1 MDSTTVELADGPN
14 GANGGMCFA
23 ANLVIIPV
31 MLTSVQPTQIENKL
45 DRILLKVQK
54 PGRYV
59 GGELNSIVKD
69 WDAVQTK
76 VAFVFPDIYDIGVS
90 NVGLKILYDQVNQRG
105 DALAER
111 AYAPWFDMEALMRQ
125 HGIPLYALESKRPLA
140 CFDLIG
146 FTLPY
151 ETLYTN
157 TLNVLDLSGIPL
169 RSADRDETHPIVI
182 AGGHATMNPEPMH
195 AFIDAFV
202 IGEGEE
208 VIHDI
213 INVIQAVKGKRK
225 EERDDLF
232 LLSSF
237 DARQQLLHALA
248 KIQGVYVPSLY
259 EAYYLEDD
267 TVSHIEPI
275 VADIPKIITKR
286 LVAKLPPPPTRFIV
300 PNVDI
305 VHNRI
310 SVEIM
315 RGCTRGCRFCHAGM
329 ITRPVRER
337 SVDEVMQALEESIKH
352 SGFEEIALLSLS
364 SSDYSHVLE
373 LVTRVGERFGDT
385 HLKVSL
391 PSLRIESVSIDLM
404 EKLKDKRSGGFTLA
418 PEAATERMRRIINK
432 FVPDEEVINTTREI
446 YARGW
451 TTIKLYFM
459 IGHPSE
465 TLEDVQAIA
474 DLCKR
479 VIAEG
484 RKVAG
489 MRVKLNAGVSTFVP
503 KSQTPFQWV
512 SCDTPE
518 QIKAKQALLRREL
531 GRDRNIK
538 LSLTDAEDSFLE
550 AWLSRGDRR
559 MAEVVYTAWKNG
571 AKFDAWFE
579 GRKYQTWINAFAER
593 GLDPL
598 FYTHRQRRT
607 DEVFPWEHITAA
619 VRKNF
624 LFQDFR
630 QSLEGQIRV
639 DCRLNCFACGILPT
653 FAQMRR
659 ENPGEGWKCPDVKS
673 PARAVSSESVIG
685 HQPALSGVEG
695 LSLNSL
701 PMVGD

>member
-1 MDSTTVELADGPN
+1 MFTPPRLSPA
-14 GANGGMCFA
+14 
-23 ANLVIIPV
+23 
-31 MLTSVQPTQIENKL
+31 QIESKL
-45 DRILLKVQK
+45 DRILLRVQK

-59 GGELNSIVKD
+59 GGELNSTVKD
-69 WDAVQTK
+69 WDQITTR

-90 NVGLKILYDQVNQRG
+90 NVGLKILYDQVNQRE

-111 AYAPWFDMEALMRQ
+111 AYAPWLDMEALMRE
-125 HGIPLYALESKRPLA
+125 HGIPLYTLESKRPLA
-140 CFDLIG
+140 DFDIVG
-146 FTLPY
+146 ISLPY

-157 TLNVLDLSGIPL
+157 TLNVLDLAGIPV
-169 RSADRDETHPIVI
+169 RSEERDETHPVIV
-182 AGGHATMNPEPMH
+182 AGGHSTMNPEPMH

-213 INVIQAVKGKRK
+213 IEAVKKWK
-225 EERDDLF
+225 VERRISRSTRED
-232 LLSSF
+232 
-237 DARQQLLHALA
+237 LLHQLA
-248 KIQGVYVPSLY
+248 KIHGVYVPRFY

-267 TVSHIEPI
+267 TVSHIEPTLP
-275 VADIPKIITKR
+275 DIPKIITKR
-286 LVAKLPPPPTRFIV
+286 IVPVLPPPPTKFIV
-300 PNVDI
+300 PNIDI
-305 VHNRI
+305 VHNRV

-337 SVDEVMQALEESIKH
+337 SVEEVLQAAEEAIRNT
-352 SGFEEIALLSLS
+352 GFEELALLSLS
-364 SSDYSHVLE
+364 SSDYTNVLE
-373 LVTRVGERFGDT
+373 LVTKVGEKFGGT
-385 HLKVSL
+385 HLKIGL

-404 EKLKDKRSGGFTLA
+404 EKLKDSRSGGFTLA

-432 FVPDEEVINTTREI
+432 FIPDEDILNTTREI
-446 YARGW
+446 YRRGW

-479 VIAEG
+479 VLSEG
-484 RKVAG
+484 RQVIG
-489 MRVKLNAGVSTFVP
+489 MKAKLNVGVSTFVP

-518 QIKAKQALLRREL
+518 QIRAKQSLLRREL
-531 GRDRNIK
+531 MRDRNIK
-538 LSLTDAEDSFLE
+538 LSLTKAEDSFLE

-559 MAEVVYTAWKNG
+559 MAEVVYSAWKNG
-571 AKFDAWFE
+571 SKFDAWQEGQKYEAWMQAFE
-579 GRKYQTWINAFAER
+579 EHR
-593 GLDPL
+593 LDPL

-630 QSLEGQIRV
+630 ASLEGEIRV

-653 FAQMRR
+653 FANMRR
-659 ENPGEGWKCPDVKS
+659 ENPGDVWKCPDVKS
-673 PARAVSSESVIG
+673 PLSTNPAAMSS
-685 HQPALSGVEG
+685 LK
-695 LSLNSL
+695 L
-701 PMVGD
+701 PIVGD

>member
-1 MDSTTVELADGPN
+1 
-14 GANGGMCFA
+14 
-23 ANLVIIPV
+23 
-31 MLTSVQPTQIENKL
+31 
-45 DRILLKVQK
+45 
-54 PGRYV
+54 
-59 GGELNSIVKD
+59 
-69 WDAVQTK
+69 
-76 VAFVFPDIYDIGVS
+76 
-90 NVGLKILYDQVNQRG
+90 
-105 DALAER
+105 
-111 AYAPWFDMEALMRQ
+111 
-125 HGIPLYALESKRPLA
+125 
-140 CFDLIG
+140 
-146 FTLPY
+146 
-151 ETLYTN
+151 
-157 TLNVLDLSGIPL
+157 
-169 RSADRDETHPIVI
+169 
-182 AGGHATMNPEPMH
+182 MNPEPMH

-213 INVIQAVKGKRK
+213 INTMQRVKGQGTK
-225 EERDDLF
+225 EKNDIRSSIFEREE
-232 LLSSF
+232 LL
-237 DARQQLLHALA
+237 RELA
-248 KIQGVYVPSLY
+248 KIQGVYVPRFY
-259 EAYYLEDD
+259 EADYLEDG
-267 TVSHIEPI
+267 TVSHIEPT
-275 VADIPKIITKR
+275 VPGIPRIITKR
-286 LVAKLPPPPTRFIV
+286 IVAVLPPPPTHFIV
-300 PNVDI
+300 PNIEI
-305 VHNRI
+305 VHNRV

-329 ITRPVRER
+329 ITRPIRER
-337 SVDEVMQALEESIKH
+337 TVEEVLQAAEQAIKNT
-352 SGFEEIALLSLS
+352 GFEELALLSLS
-364 SSDYSHVLE
+364 SSDYTNVLE
-373 LVTRVGERFGDT
+373 LVTKVGEKFGGT
-385 HLKVSL
+385 HLKIGL

-404 EKLKDKRSGGFTLA
+404 EKLKDSRSGGFTLA

-432 FVPDEEVINTTREI
+432 FIPDEEIINTTREI
-446 YARGW
+446 YRRGW

-484 RKVAG
+484 RKVIG
-489 MRVKLNAGVSTFVP
+489 MRAKLNAGVSTFVP

-518 QIKAKQALLRREL
+518 QIKAKQSLLRREL

-538 LSLTDAEDSFLE
+538 LSLTRAEDSFLE

-559 MAEVVYTAWKNG
+559 MAEVVYSAWRNG
-571 AKFDAWFE
+571 SKFDAWDE
-579 GRKYQTWINAFAER
+579 GRKYEAWIQAFDEH

-653 FAQMRR
+653 FANMRR
-659 ENPGEGWKCPDVKS
+659 ENPGDVWKCPDVKT
-673 PARAVSSESVIG
+673 PASTNPLAQS
-685 HQPALSGVEG
+685 ALK
-695 LSLNSL
+695 L
-701 PMVGD
+701 PIVGD

>member
-1 MDSTTVELADGPN
+1 
-14 GANGGMCFA
+14 
-23 ANLVIIPV
+23 
-31 MLTSVQPTQIENKL
+31 MLTPPRLTPAQIEKEL

-59 GGELNSIVKD
+59 GGELNSTVKD
-69 WDAVQTK
+69 WNAVQTK

-90 NVGLKILYDQVNQRG
+90 NVGLKILYDLVNQRE

-111 AYAPWFDMEALMRQ
+111 AYAPWLDMEALMRK
-125 HGIPLYALESKRPLA
+125 HGIPLYTLESKRPLA

-146 FTLPY
+146 FSLPY

-157 TLNVLDLSGIPL
+157 ALNVLDLAGIPV
-169 RSADRDETHPIVI
+169 RSEERDETHPIII
-182 AGGHATMNPEPMH
+182 AGGHSTMNPEPMH

-202 IGEGEE
+202 VGEGEE

-213 INVIQAVKGKRK
+213 INTLQMLKRSNVSTFK
-225 EERDDLF
+225 REDVLRD
-232 LLSSF
+232 
-237 DARQQLLHALA
+237 LA
-248 KIQGVYVPSLY
+248 KIQGVYVPSFY
-259 EAYYLEDD
+259 EAYYLEDG
-267 TVSHIEPI
+267 TLSHIEPTI
-275 VADIPKIITKR
+275 PDIPKIITKR
-286 LVAKLPPPPTRFIV
+286 IVPVLPPPPTKFIV
-300 PNVDI
+300 PNIEI
-305 VHNRI
+305 VHNRV

-337 SVDEVMQALEESIKH
+337 SVDEVLQAAEDALKST
-352 SGFEEIALLSLS
+352 GFEELALLSLS
-364 SSDYSHVLE
+364 SSDYSNVLE
-373 LVTRVGERFGDT
+373 LVTKVGEKFSGS
-385 HLKVSL
+385 HLKIGL

-404 EKLKDKRSGGFTLA
+404 EKLKDSRSGGFTLA

-432 FVPDEEVINTTREI
+432 FVPDDEVINTTREI
-446 YARGW
+446 YRRGW

-479 VIAEG
+479 VLTEG
-484 RKVAG
+484 RKVIG
-489 MRVKLNAGVSTFVP
+489 MKAKLNVGVSTFVP

-518 QIKAKQALLRREL
+518 QIRAKQKLLRDQL
-531 GRDRNIK
+531 MRDRNIK
-538 LSLTDAEDSFLE
+538 LSLTKAEDSFLE

-559 MAEVVYTAWKNG
+559 MAEVVYLAWKKG
-571 AKFDAWFE
+571 SKFDAWDEGKKYDAWLQAFE
-579 GRKYQTWINAFAER
+579 EQ

-653 FAQMRR
+653 FANMRR
-659 ENPGEGWKCPDVKS
+659 ENPGEVWKCPDVKS
-673 PARAVSSESVIG
+673 PVSANQFAQS
-685 HQPALSGVEG
+685 
-695 LSLNSL
+695 SLKL
-701 PMVGD
+701 PIVGD

>member
-1 MDSTTVELADGPN
+1 MLN
-14 GANGGMCFA
+14 
-23 ANLVIIPV
+23 PV
-31 MLTSVQPTQIENKL
+31 RLTPRQIESKL

-59 GGELNSIVKD
+59 GGELNSVVKD
-69 WDAVQTK
+69 WDAIATR

-90 NVGLKILYDQVNQRG
+90 NVGLKILYDQVNQRE

-111 AYAPWFDMEALMRQ
+111 AYAPWLDMEALMRE
-125 HGIPLYALESKRPLA
+125 HGIPLYTLESKRPLA
-140 CFDLIG
+140 SFDIIG
-146 FTLPY
+146 VSLPY

-157 TLNVLDLSGIPL
+157 TLNVLDLAGIPV
-169 RSADRDETHPIVI
+169 RSEDRDETHPVII
-182 AGGHATMNPEPMH
+182 AGGHSTMNPEPMY
-195 AFIDAFV
+195 AFIDVFV

-213 INVIQAVKGKRK
+213 IEVVKKWRAKSGDPHSTLRQAFQR
-225 EERDDLF
+225 EDMLWE
-232 LLSSF
+232 
-237 DARQQLLHALA
+237 LA
-248 KIQGVYVPSLY
+248 QIQGVYVPRFY
-259 EAYYLEDD
+259 EAYYLEDG
-267 TVSHIEPI
+267 TVSHIEPT
-275 VADIPKIITKR
+275 VPDVPKIVTKR
-286 LVAKLPPPPTRFIV
+286 IVPILPPPPTKFIV
-300 PNVDI
+300 PNIDI
-305 VHNRI
+305 VHNRV

-337 SVDEVMQALEESIKH
+337 TVEEVLQAAEAAIKNT
-352 SGFEEIALLSLS
+352 GFEELALLSLS
-364 SSDYSHVLE
+364 SSDYTNVLE
-373 LVTRVGERFGDT
+373 LVTKVGEKFGGS
-385 HLKVSL
+385 HLKIGL

-404 EKLKDKRSGGFTLA
+404 EKLKDSRSGGFTLA

-446 YARGW
+446 YRRGW

-479 VIAEG
+479 VLAEG
-484 RKVAG
+484 RKVIG
-489 MRVKLNAGVSTFVP
+489 MKAKLNVGVSTFVP

-518 QIKAKQALLRREL
+518 QIRAKQSLLRREL
-531 GRDRNIK
+531 MRDRNIK
-538 LSLTDAEDSFLE
+538 LSLTKAEDSFLE

-559 MAEVVYTAWKNG
+559 MAEVVYAAWKG
-571 AKFDAWFE
+571 GSKFDAWDEGKKYEAWMQAFE
-579 GRKYQTWINAFAER
+579 EH

-639 DCRLNCFACGILPT
+639 DCRLNCSACGILPT
-653 FAQMRR
+653 FANMRR
-659 ENPGEGWKCPDVKS
+659 ENPGDVWKCPDVKS
-673 PARAVSSESVIG
+673 PVSMNPSAMS
-685 HQPALSGVEG
+685 
-695 LSLNSL
+695 SLKL
-701 PMVGD
+701 PVVGD

>member
-1 MDSTTVELADGPN
+1 MVTP
-14 GANGGMCFA
+14 
-23 ANLVIIPV
+23 
-31 MLTSVQPTQIENKL
+31 QQIELKL
-45 DRILLKVQK
+45 DRILLRVQK

-59 GGELNSIVKD
+59 GGELNSVLKD
-69 WDAVQTK
+69 WESVETK

-90 NVGLKILYDQVNQRG
+90 NVGLKILYDQVNQRD

-111 AYAPWFDMEALMRQ
+111 AYAPWFDMEALMRENE
-125 HGIPLYALESKRPLA
+125 IPLYTLESKRPLA

-146 FTLPY
+146 FSLPY

-157 TLNVLDLSGIPL
+157 ALNVLDLAGIPV
-169 RSADRDETHPIVI
+169 RSIDRDESHPVII
-182 AGGHATMNPEPMH
+182 AGGHSTMNPEPMH

-213 INVIQAVKGKRK
+213 INVMQKSKAKGTKRA
-225 EERDDLF
+225 DT
-232 LLSSF
+232 
-237 DARQQLLHALA
+237 LHELA
-248 KIQGVYVPSLY
+248 KIQGVYIPRYY
-259 EAYYLEDD
+259 ETFYMEDG
-267 TVSHIEPI
+267 TVSHIEPTNPD
-275 VADIPKIITKR
+275 VPKIVTKR
-286 LVAKLPPPPTRFIV
+286 LVAVMPPPPTKFIV
-300 PNVDI
+300 PNIDI
-305 VHNRI
+305 VHNRVSI
-310 SVEIM
+310 EIM

-337 SVDEVMQALEESIKH
+337 SVDEILEAAEEAIRNT
-352 SGFEEIALLSLS
+352 GFEELALLSLS
-364 SSDYSHVLE
+364 SSDYSNVLE
-373 LVTRVGERFGDT
+373 LVTRVGEKFGGT

-404 EKLKDKRSGGFTLA
+404 EKLRDNRAGGFTLA

-432 FVPDEEVINTTREI
+432 YISDEDIINTTREI

-479 VIAEG
+479 VLAEG

-489 MRVKLNAGVSTFVP
+489 MKVKLNAGVSTFVP

-518 QIKAKQALLRREL
+518 QIRAKQSLLRREL
-531 GRDRNIK
+531 RDKNIK
-538 LSLTDAEDSFLE
+538 LSWTEAEDSFLE
-550 AWLSRGDRR
+550 AWLSRGDRKI
-559 MAEVVYTAWKNG
+559 AEVVYTAWRNG
-571 AKFDAWFE
+571 AKFDAWHE
-579 GRKYQTWINAFAER
+579 GRGYDKWIAAFEEH

-653 FAQMRR
+653 FANMRR
-659 ENPGEGWKCPDVKS
+659 ENPGDVWKCPDVKS
-673 PARAVSSESVIG
+673 PASVNQSAMSS
-685 HQPALSGVEG
+685 LK
-695 LSLNSL
+695 L
-701 PMVGD
+701 PVVGD

>member
-1 MDSTTVELADGPN
+1 
-14 GANGGMCFA
+14 
-23 ANLVIIPV
+23 
-31 MLTSVQPTQIENKL
+31 MLSPEQIESRL

-59 GGELNSIVKD
+59 GGELNSVVKD
-69 WDAVQTK
+69 WDSVKTK
-76 VAFVFPDIYDIGVS
+76 VALVFPDIYEIGVS
-90 NVGLKILYDQVNQRG
+90 NVGLKILYDQVNQRE

-111 AYAPWFDMEALMRQ
+111 AYAPWLDMEALMRG
-125 HGIPLYALESKRPLA
+125 HGIPLYALESKQPLA
-140 CFDLIG
+140 GFDLIG
-146 FTLPY
+146 FSLPY

-157 TLNVLDLSGIPL
+157 ALNVLDLAGIPV
-169 RSADRDETHPIVI
+169 RSADRNETHPIII
-182 AGGHATMNPEPMH
+182 AGGHSTMNPEPMY

-213 INVIQAVKGKRK
+213 INVIQKFSAASEAISNADKRVLHRGAKGATPRK
-225 EERDDLF
+225 DL
-232 LLSSF
+232 LNE
-237 DARQQLLHALA
+237 LA
-248 KIQGVYVPSLY
+248 KIQGVYVPRFY
-259 EAYYLEDD
+259 EACYLDD
-267 TVSHIEPI
+267 GTVSHIEPTAPN
-275 VADIPKIITKR
+275 VPRIITKR
-286 LVAKLPPPPTRFIV
+286 IVPVLPPPPTKFIV
-300 PNVDI
+300 PNIDI
-305 VHNRI
+305 VHNRV

-337 SVDEVMQALEESIKH
+337 SVEEILQAAEESIK
-352 SGFEEIALLSLS
+352 STGFEELALLSLS
-364 SSDYSHVLE
+364 SSDYTNVLE
-373 LVTRVGERFGDT
+373 LVTKVGEKFGGT

-404 EKLKDKRSGGFTLA
+404 ERLKDRRAGGFTLA

-432 FVPDEEVINTTREI
+432 FISDEEIINTTREI
-446 YARGW
+446 YRRGW

-474 DLCKR
+474 DLCKK
-479 VIAEG
+479 VLAEG
-484 RKVAG
+484 RKVIG
-489 MRVKLNAGVSTFVP
+489 MKAKLNAGVSTFVP

-518 QIKAKQALLRREL
+518 QIQAKQALLRREL
-531 GRDRNIK
+531 MHDRNIK
-538 LSLTDAEDSFLE
+538 LSLTRAHDSFLE

-559 MAEVVYTAWKNG
+559 MAEVVHSAWKNG
-571 AKFDAWFE
+571 SKFDAWDE
-579 GRKYQTWINAFAER
+579 GRKYEAWMAAFEEH

-630 QSLEGQIRV
+630 MSLEGEIRV

-653 FAQMRR
+653 FANMRR
-659 ENPGEGWKCPDVKS
+659 ENPGNIWKCPEVKS
-673 PARAVSSESVIG
+673 PVSGKQS
-685 HQPALSGVEG
+685 AMSG
-695 LSLNSL
+695 LKL
-701 PMVGD
+701 PVVGD

>member
-1 MDSTTVELADGPN
+1 
-14 GANGGMCFA
+14 
-23 ANLVIIPV
+23 
-31 MLTSVQPTQIENKL
+31 MLTPEQIENKL
-45 DRILLKVQK
+45 DKILLKVQR

-59 GGELNSIVKD
+59 GGELNTVVKD
-69 WDAVQTK
+69 WNSVQTK

-90 NVGLKILYDQVNQRG
+90 NVGLKILLDQVNQRE

-111 AYAPWFDMEALMRQ
+111 AYAPWLDMEALMRE
-125 HGIPLYALESKRPLA
+125 HGIPLYALESKQPLA

-157 TLNVLDLSGIPL
+157 AINVLDLAGIPV
-169 RSADRDETHPIVI
+169 RSADRDEGHPIII
-182 AGGHATMNPEPMH
+182 AGGHSTMNPEPMH

-213 INVIQAVKGKRK
+213 INTIVSLRGAAKRRRGNLK
-225 EERDDLF
+225 ADGEIVSPRRHG
-232 LLSSF
+232 
-237 DARQQLLHALA
+237 DASMPSTSRNDILRELA
-248 KIQGVYVPSLY
+248 KIQGVYVPKFY
-259 EAYYLEDD
+259 EASYLEDG
-267 TVSHIEPI
+267 TVAAIEPTI
-275 VADIPKIITKR
+275 PDIPKIVTKR
-286 LVAKLPPPPTRFIV
+286 LVAKLPPPPTKFIV
-300 PNVDI
+300 PNIDI

-337 SVDEVMQALEESIKH
+337 TVDEVVQAAEEAIRNT
-352 SGFEEIALLSLS
+352 GFEEVALLSLS
-364 SSDYSHVLE
+364 SSDYTDVLE
-373 LVTRVGERFGDT
+373 LVTKVGERFGGT

-391 PSLRIESVSIDLM
+391 PSLRIETVSIDLM
-404 EKLKDKRSGGFTLA
+404 EKLRDRRSGGFTLA

-446 YARGW
+446 YRRGW

-518 QIKAKQALLRREL
+518 QIEAKQTLLRREL
-531 GRDRNIK
+531 GRDKNIK
-538 LSLTDAEDSFLE
+538 LSLTKAHDSFLE

-559 MAEVVYTAWKNG
+559 MAEVVYSAWEKG
-571 AKFDAWFE
+571 SKFDAWDE
-579 GRKYQTWINAFAER
+579 GRKYEAWIASFEGH

-639 DCRLNCFACGILPT
+639 DCRLDCFACGILPT

-659 ENPGEGWKCPDVKS
+659 ENPGDVWKCPDVKS
-673 PARAVSSESVIG
+673 PAPRVASESVISETVISKSVISN
-685 HQPALSGVEG
+685 Q
-695 LSLNSL
+695 L
-701 PMVGD
+701 PVAGD

>member
-1 MDSTTVELADGPN
+1 
-14 GANGGMCFA
+14 
-23 ANLVIIPV
+23 
-31 MLTSVQPTQIENKL
+31 MLTPEQIANKL

-59 GGELNSIVKD
+59 GGELNSVIKD
-69 WDAVQTK
+69 WDKVRTK
-76 VAFVFPDIYDIGVS
+76 VALVFPDIYDIGVS
-90 NVGLKILYDQVNQRG
+90 NVGLKILYDQVNLRE

-111 AYAPWFDMEALMRQ
+111 AYAPWLDMEALMREQ
-125 HGIPLYALESKRPLA
+125 SIPLYSLESKRPLA
-140 CFDLIG
+140 SFDLIG
-146 FTLPY
+146 FSLPY

-157 TLNVLDLSGIPL
+157 TLNVLDLAGIPV
-169 RSADRDETHPIVI
+169 RSEDRDETHPIII
-182 AGGHATMNPEPMH
+182 AGGHSTMNPEPMH

-213 INVIQAVKGKRK
+213 INTIMSLRAKRSNPPFN
-225 EERDDLF
+225 EGIASGYCPRNDILRE
-232 LLSSF
+232 
-237 DARQQLLHALA
+237 LA
-248 KIQGVYVPSLY
+248 KIQGVYVPRFY
-259 EAYYLEDD
+259 EAYYLDD
-267 TVSHIEPI
+267 GTLSHIEPTI
-275 VADIPKIITKR
+275 PEVPKIVTKR
-286 LVAKLPPPPTRFIV
+286 IVPVLPPPPTKFIV
-300 PNVDI
+300 PNIDI
-305 VHNRI
+305 VHNRVSI
-310 SVEIM
+310 EIM

-337 SVDEVMQALEESIKH
+337 SVDEVLRAAEEAIKNT
-352 SGFEEIALLSLS
+352 GFEELALLSLS
-364 SSDYSHVLE
+364 SSDYSNVLE
-373 LVTRVGERFGDT
+373 LVTKVGEKFGDT
-385 HLKVSL
+385 HLRIGL

-404 EKLKDKRSGGFTLA
+404 EKLRDNRSGGFTLA

-432 FVPDEEVINTTREI
+432 FIPDEDIISTTREI
-446 YARGW
+446 YRRGW

-479 VIAEG
+479 VLAEG
-484 RKVAG
+484 RKVIG
-489 MRVKLNAGVSTFVP
+489 MKAKLNVGVSTFVP

-518 QIKAKQALLRREL
+518 QIRAKQSLLRREL
-531 GRDRNIK
+531 MRDRNIK
-538 LSLTDAEDSFLE
+538 LSLTKAEDSFLE

-559 MAEVVYTAWKNG
+559 MAEVVYSAWAKG
-571 AKFDAWFE
+571 SKFDAWDEGKKYDAWIQAFE
-579 GRKYQTWINAFAER
+579 EH

-639 DCRLNCFACGILPT
+639 DCRLNCFACGILPI
-653 FAQMRR
+653 FADMRR
-659 ENPGEGWKCPDVKS
+659 ANPGDVWKCPDVKS
-673 PARAVSSESVIG
+673 PASSNQFAQS
-685 HQPALSGVEG
+685 
-695 LSLNSL
+695 SLKL
-701 PMVGD
+701 PIVGD

>member
-1 MDSTTVELADGPN
+1 MFTPLRVTP
-14 GANGGMCFA
+14 
-23 ANLVIIPV
+23 
-31 MLTSVQPTQIENKL
+31 QQIESKL

-59 GGELNSIVKD
+59 GGELNCVVKD
-69 WDAVQTK
+69 WDTIATR

-111 AYAPWFDMEALMRQ
+111 AYSPWLDMEALMRE
-125 HGIPLYALESKRPLA
+125 HEIPLYTLESKRPLA
-140 CFDLIG
+140 SFDIIG
-146 FTLPY
+146 VSLPY

-157 TLNVLDLSGIPL
+157 TLNILDLAGIPL
-169 RSADRDETHPIVI
+169 RSEERDETHPVIV
-182 AGGHATMNPEPMH
+182 AGGHSTMNPEPMY

-213 INVIQAVKGKRK
+213 IDALQAFRSQRK
-225 EERDDLF
+225 DRSSEIF
-232 LLSSF
+232 HLSSLE
-237 DARQQLLHALA
+237 ARAALLHSLA
-248 KIQGVYVPSLY
+248 RIQGVYVPRFY
-259 EAYYLEDD
+259 EAYYLEDG
-267 TVSHIEPI
+267 TVSHIEPT
-275 VADIPKIITKR
+275 VPDVPKIVTKR
-286 LVAKLPPPPTRFIV
+286 IVPVLPPPPTKFIV
-300 PNVDI
+300 PNIDI
-305 VHNRI
+305 VHNRV

-337 SVDEVMQALEESIKH
+337 TVEEVLQAAEAAIKNT
-352 SGFEEIALLSLS
+352 GFEELALLSLS
-364 SSDYSHVLE
+364 SSDYTNVLE
-373 LVTRVGERFGDT
+373 LVTKVGEKFGGT
-385 HLKVSL
+385 HLKIGL

-404 EKLKDKRSGGFTLA
+404 EKLKDRRSGGFTLA

-432 FVPDEEVINTTREI
+432 FVPDEEVIDTTREI
-446 YARGW
+446 YRRGW

-484 RKVAG
+484 RKVIG
-489 MRVKLNAGVSTFVP
+489 MKAKLNAGVSTFVP

-518 QIKAKQALLRREL
+518 QIRAKQALLRREL

-538 LSLTDAEDSFLE
+538 LSLTHAEDSFLE

-559 MAEVVYTAWKNG
+559 MAEVVYSAWKG
-571 AKFDAWFE
+571 GSRFDAWEE
-579 GRKYQTWINAFAER
+579 GKDYEAWLRAFDEH

-630 QSLEGQIRV
+630 ASLEGEIRV

-653 FAQMRR
+653 FANMRR
-659 ENPGEGWKCPDVKS
+659 ENPGDVWKCPDVKS
-673 PARAVSSESVIG
+673 PASTNRFAMSS
-685 HQPALSGVEG
+685 LK
-695 LSLNSL
+695 L
-701 PMVGD
+701 PVVGD